1 MPRPICFMIMP
12 YRTKETQAAP
22 PAPAKVNFDAL
33 WEKALRPAVEEM
45 GYQPVRADQDLG
57 ALIITEMLQRL
68 YWSDLVIADLTVPN
82 GNVYYEVGVRPAAR
96 NAGCVLVSADWSKAL
111 FDLDQMRQVRYPLP
125 EQEVTDATAELI
137 REKLTQAVPAL
148 AAGAAPL
155 FQALPGYPT
164 AVDPRH
170 ADVIKDF
177 FQQLSNFQAEVRAV
191 REAPQ
196 GKKKGRAL
204 ALRDHYA
211 TQRPII
217 PAVALEIMYLVRDFV
232 GREETLAWISALPA
246 DIAKLPLVREQRCLA
261 LAKVGS
267 PVDAIGALQELIKT
281 DGATSEREGLLGGRY
296 KQLYREATGATDKA
310 KFLDKAIEHYER
322 GMKLDLNDYFP
333 SCNLPR
339 LYQVRG
345 KRGDQEQ
352 AQAAAE
358 VARLA
363 CERAREL
370 KIDDEW
376 VRPTLLGMAFFAGDV
391 PLVEELAEEVAAE
404 GAVEWKLATTFE
416 DLKLST
422 GQTKDAE
429 TRASLE
435 AVVERLNALLVGS
448 SDAGGK
454 PNA

>member
-1 MPRPICFMIMP
+1 
-12 YRTKETQAAP
+12 
-22 PAPAKVNFDAL
+22 
-33 WEKALRPAVEEM
+33 
-45 GYQPVRADQDLG
+45 
-57 ALIITEMLQRL
+57 
-68 YWSDLVIADLTVPN
+68 
-82 GNVYYEVGVRPAAR
+82 
-96 NAGCVLVSADWSKAL
+96 
-111 FDLDQMRQVRYPLP
+111 
-125 EQEVTDATAELI
+125 
-137 REKLTQAVPAL
+137 
-148 AAGAAPL
+148 
-155 FQALPGYPT
+155 
-164 AVDPRH
+164 
-170 ADVIKDF
+170 
-177 FQQLSNFQAEVRAV
+177 
-191 REAPQ
+191 
-196 GKKKGRAL
+196 
-204 ALRDHYA
+204 
-211 TQRPII
+211 
-217 PAVALEIMYLVRDFV
+217 
-232 GREETLAWISALPA
+232 
-246 DIAKLPLVREQRCLA
+246 
-261 LAKVGS
+261 
-267 PVDAIGALQELIKT
+267 
-281 DGATSEREGLLGGRY
+281 LLGGRY

-345 KRGDQEQ
+345 KRGDQER
-352 AQAAAE
+352 ARAAAE

-435 AVVERLNALLVGS
+435 AVVERLNALLVESG
-448 SDAGGK
+448 DAGGK
-454 PNA
+454 PIA